1 MRRLICNL
9 ALSASVAIGVVTSY
23 ASSANEPTSA
33 PDPAYALNGRPLLD
47 ALRKGGY
54 TLYFRHTSTDFSK
67 LDGAM
72 KNYSDC
78 ANQRMLAE
86 KGRDEARLIGKAI
99 ADLKIPVGEVLASP
113 YCRTMETA
121 TLMFGRATG
130 ANEIREEA
138 GNNYA
143 ALKQLL
149 AKPVAASAGNRMIA
163 GHGTPFRAIA
173 GPPHLSEGEAVVLKS
188 IGNHY
193 VVVARI
199 TMGDWAALADAAK
212 KVEARR

>member
-1 MRRLICNL
+1 MRCLVRNL
-9 ALSASVAIGVVTSY
+9 ALIASVAFGLFVPHLSN
-23 ASSANEPTSA
+23 ANEPSSA
-33 PDPAYALNGRPLLD
+33 PDPAHALADRALVD

-72 KNYSDC
+72 KNYGDC
-78 ANQRMLAE
+78 ANQRMLAD

-99 ADLKIPVGEVLASP
+99 ADLKIPVGQVLASP

-130 ANEIREEA
+130 NNEIREEA

-143 ALKQLL
+143 AMKKLL
-149 AKPVAASAGNRMIA
+149 ATPVAANTGNRMIA

-173 GPPHLSEGEAVVLKS
+173 GPPHLSEGEAAVLKPL
-188 IGNHY
+188 GDHY

-199 TMGDWAALADAAK
+199 TIGNWAALMDAAK

>member
-1 MRRLICNL
+1 MRRFISRLVL
-9 ALSASVAIGVVTSY
+9 VAGVGLSAGASGVSNV
-23 ASSANEPTSA
+23 NEPSSA
-33 PDPAYALNGRPLLD
+33 PDPAHALSGHALMD

-78 ANQRMLAE
+78 ANQRMLAD
-86 KGRDEARLIGKAI
+86 KGRDEARSIGKAI
-99 ADLKIPVGEVLASP
+99 TKLKIPVGQVLASP

-143 ALKQLL
+143 GLKRLL
-149 AKPVAASAGNRMIA
+149 SQPVAPTANRMIV

-173 GPPHLSEGEAVVLKS
+173 GPPHLSEGEAVVLKKL
-188 IGNHY
+188 GDNY
-193 VVVARI
+193 VVVARV
-199 TMGDWAALADAAK
+199 TLADWAMLTDTAK

>member
-1 MRRLICNL
+1 MSHSLARL
-9 ALSASVAIGVVTSY
+9 AIGITLGLATS
-23 ASSANEPTSA
+23 AVWSNEPGSA
-33 PDPAYALNGRPLLD
+33 PDPAHALNGSGLVD

-78 ANQRMLAE
+78 ANQRMLAD
-86 KGRDEARLIGKAI
+86 KGRDEARRIGGAIKA
-99 ADLKIPVGEVLASP
+99 LKIPVGDALASP

-149 AKPVAASAGNRMIA
+149 SKPVAANTGNRMIA

-173 GPPHLSEGEAVVLKS
+173 GPPHLSEGEAAVLKS
-188 IGNHY
+188 GGNRY

-199 TMGDWAALADAAK
+199 MINDWPSLLDVASRKDTIK
-212 KVEARR
+212 

>member
-1 MRRLICNL
+1 MRRLLSSL
-9 ALSASVAIGVVTSY
+9 ATCTGVMLGLATLSASS
-23 ASSANEPTSA
+23 NEPSSA
-33 PDPAYALNGRPLLD
+33 PDPAHALSGPALVD

-78 ANQRMLAE
+78 ANQRMLAD
-86 KGRDEARLIGKAI
+86 KGRDEARRIGAAIKA
-99 ADLKIPVGEVLASP
+99 LKIPVGDVLASP

-149 AKPVAASAGNRMIA
+149 SKPVAASTGNRMIA

-173 GPPHLSEGEAVVLKS
+173 GPPHLSEGEAAVLKS
-188 IGNHY
+188 VGDRY
-193 VVVARI
+193 AVVARI
-199 TMGDWAALADAAK
+199 PIGDWTVLMGAAR

>member
-1 MRRLICNL
+1 MRLAIQRIALIAVLSLGCGTTG
-9 ALSASVAIGVVTSY
+9 ALF
-23 ASSANEPTSA
+23 ANEPSST
-33 PDPAYALNGRPLLD
+33 PDPAHAMTGRSLAE

-54 TLYFRHTSTDFSK
+54 ILYFRHTSTDFSK

-72 KNYSDC
+72 KDYRDC
-78 ANQRMLAE
+78 ANQRMLSD
-86 KGRDEARLIGKAI
+86 KGRDEARGVGKSI
-99 ADLKIPVGEVLASP
+99 AGLGIPFGEVLASP

-143 ALKQLL
+143 ALKRLL
-149 AKPVAASAGNRMIA
+149 GKPVVGAGTNRMIV

-173 GPPHLSEGEAVVLKS
+173 GPPHLSEGEAAVLKPM
-188 IGNHY
+188 GDRY

-199 TMGDWAALADAAK
+199 TVADWSTLADTAK